1 MSKGVDL
8 FLKKWGCNNT
18 LNFEDFCQFLKEDG
32 EIPDKSKEL
41 EYPLKKKFYQMLED
55 EIQNL
60 LNAETFR
67 RTVCL
72 QYRNMVDLFEML
84 AADGEIDLQEI
95 KNLYLMSG

>member
-1 MSKGVDL
+1 MNKGADL
-8 FLKKWGCNNT
+8 FLKKWGSNGK

-32 EIPDKSKEL
+32 EIPDKSREL

-67 RTVCL
+67 KTVSM
-72 QYRNMVDLFEML
+72 QYKNLVDLFEML
-84 AADGEIDLQEI
+84 TYDG
-95 KNLYLMSG
+95 